1 MGLSSEKWD
10 DNNNRKP
17 TKLPQRR
24 GRLPVK
30 EPKRQLR
37 VETSSPNIY
46 RICVMK
52 GTPEDPYTQGRD
64 AITRPWGNRYHY
76 AFPSFLMI
84 SKVLNKITQDQVEK
98 SFFLTPS
105 W

>member
-1 MGLSSEKWD
+1 
-10 DNNNRKP
+10 
-17 TKLPQRR
+17 
-24 GRLPVK
+24 
-30 EPKRQLR
+30 
-37 VETSSPNIY
+37 
-46 RICVMK
+46 MK

-84 SKVLNKITQDQVEK
+84 IKVLNKITQDQVEK